1 MSCAGRY
8 LSLNFL
14 FKMMVSMN
22 GTNKTEREI
31 KNPTLV
37 AVVISKATLQVMYV
51 AATHRLLGSQVISGT
66 SFNCFKIP
74 FPKKNKEY
82 GKCQAKPQC
91 HAPKGSDTF
100 ISNFVTAL
108 PMP

>member
-1 MSCAGRY
+1 
-8 LSLNFL
+8 
-14 FKMMVSMN
+14 MN

-74 FPKKNKEY
+74 FPKKIRNTANARPNRNAML
-82 GKCQAKPQC
+82 Q
-91 HAPKGSDTF
+91 KGVILS
-100 ISNFVTAL
+100 
-108 PMP
+108 